1 LNKTQQI
8 FNLTAPYDNPYQ
20 GSTTRLLFV
29 CSVGLLRSPTG
40 AAVGI
45 KRGYNTRSC
54 GSDASY
60 ALIPLS
66 VNLIEWADYIVFVN
80 QENFNHAVKD
90 FEAVG
95 YDANIKS
102 KAIVLDI
109 PDQYDAFNPV
119 LVQKFNDWFDQ
130 WESKKQ

>member
-1 LNKTQQI
+1 MTKTQQI
-8 FNLTAPYDNPYQ
+8 FKLSAPYDNPYQ
-20 GSTTRLLFV
+20 GNATRLLFV
-29 CSVGLLRSPTG
+29 CSAGLLRSPTG

-66 VNLIEWADYIVFVN
+66 VNLIEWANHIVFVN
-80 QENFNHAVKD
+80 HENYLQSITD

-95 YDANIKS
+95 YDEDIKS
-102 KAIVLDI
+102 KAIVLNI
-109 PDQYDAFNPV
+109 PDNYDAFSPM
-119 LVQKFNDWFDQ
+119 LVQKFNDWFDK
-130 WESKKQ
+130 WESERT